1 MYHHFLG
8 YTSAMNSD
16 LFEGNVQ
23 LIQSLLDALLMIS
36 EINIYLV
43 EVSNAYLKLLQVL
56 SVTTWT
62 KYPFQ
67 IGKTKKSCLRISL
80 SNNKIL
86 GY

>member
-1 MYHHFLG
+1 
-8 YTSAMNSD
+8 MNSD

-67 IGKTKKSCLRISL
+67 IGKTKNCSLRISL
-80 SNNKIL
+80 SNNK
-86 GY
+86 Y

>member
-1 MYHHFLG
+1 MFHHFLG

-23 LIQSLLDALLMIS
+23 LIQSLLDTLLMIS

-43 EVSNAYLKLLQVL
+43 EVSNAYIKLLQVL

-67 IGKTKKSCLRISL
+67 IGKTKNCSLRISL

>member
-1 MYHHFLG
+1 
-8 YTSAMNSD
+8 MNSD

-23 LIQSLLDALLMIS
+23 LIQSLLDAFHMIS
-36 EINIYLV
+36 ENNIYLV

-67 IGKTKKSCLRISL
+67 IGKTASCTLRISL
-80 SNNKIL
+80 STIMIL
-86 GY
+86 AY